1 MVQKVSSGQMRLLAA
16 SVVIKKSAWHC
27 SCTIE
32 TIGLHFNCSRI
43 DRSFASLCLLL
54 SLYQIWT
61 FSYSTIS
68 HSQMKKCVII
78 LIVYSHPSFPP
89 SFIHSCCISSSL
101 HRSSLSVIV
110 ISVSYIPSSF
120 WRKSVVQF
128 SLRTLSLQTPFWSSM
143 FTLYCITYLL
153 PCHRGFQT

>member
-1 MVQKVSSGQMRLLAA
+1 MRLLAA
-16 SVVIKKSAWHC
+16 SVVIKKNVWHC
-27 SCTIE
+27 SWTVE
-32 TIGLHFNCSRI
+32 TRGLSFNCSRI
-43 DRSFASLCLLL
+43 YCSFSSLCLSL

-61 FSYSTIS
+61 FSYSAIS

-78 LIVYSHPSFPP
+78 LIVYSHLSFPP

-110 ISVSYIPSSF
+110 ISVSYIASF

-128 SLRTLSLQTPFWSSM
+128 SLGTLSLQTPFWSSM
-143 FTLYCITYLL
+143 LTLYIASPFTMSQ
-153 PCHRGFQT
+153 GFLNLN